1 MVTNSNLLLIEIKQM
16 GVSHKTNVC
25 LYLLI
30 FKLKDDSHY
39 EWTQQQHPRLRY
51 DCTIKFRVKFTCD
64 SHASLEHVVG
74 RPGVIVVKLQQ

>member
-1 MVTNSNLLLIEIKQM
+1 MVTNSNLLLIEIKQK

-39 EWTQQQHPRLRY
+39 EWTQQQHARL
-51 DCTIKFRVKFTCD
+51 
-64 SHASLEHVVG
+64 
-74 RPGVIVVKLQQ
+74 